1 MKAGEKLNN
10 KDERYY
16 GFHRA
21 LVVGTARNASKHI
34 EDDLLRVVNSLN
46 EILPTIGFVVE
57 SDSEDDTIAVLEKLS
72 NIDSRIRYTT
82 LGKLS
87 TNFPNRILRLRH
99 CRNAYIY
106 EIRNNPEYK
115 NCDLIVVA
123 DLDGINTKINSSSF
137 EVALN
142 SSFDWDVLTANQMA
156 RYYDILALR
165 HPLWSPSN
173 WLLEEQ
179 WYANFV
185 GKRKAKVH
193 SMSDRMIRIPKETPP
208 FEVQSAFGGLALYK
222 RWVFENTDYSED
234 CIEAQDEIDHVTLHR
249 KVRAA
254 GGKIFIH
261 PSLINSNWTNHS
273 LNGSRFIRSFK
284 WIFHIFPLNL
294 MLPFLRK
301 ISISVADRF

>member
-1 MKAGEKLNN
+1 M
-10 KDERYY
+10 DERYY

-21 LVVGTARNASKHI
+21 LVVGTARNTSKHI
-34 EDDLLRVVNSLN
+34 KHDLLRIVNSLDK
-46 EILPTIGFVVE
+46 ILPTTGFVVE
-57 SDSEDDTIAVLEKLS
+57 SDSEDDTIAVLENLS
-72 NIDSRIRYTT
+72 KQDSRMRYTT
-82 LGKLS
+82 LGNLS
-87 TNFPNRILRLRH
+87 TSFPNRILRLRH
-99 CRNAYIY
+99 CRNAYIH
-106 EIRNNPEYK
+106 EIRVNPEYK

-123 DLDGINTKINSSSF
+123 DLDGINTKIDSKSF

-142 SSFDWDVLTANQMA
+142 SNFDWDVLAANQLA

-165 HPLWSPSN
+165 HPLWSPNN

-185 GKRKAKVH
+185 GAKKAKVH
-193 SMSDRMIRIPKETPP
+193 SMSDRMIRIPTETPP
-208 FEVQSAFGGLALYK
+208 IEVESAFGGLALYK

-249 KVRAA
+249 KVRTA

-261 PSLINSNWTNHS
+261 PGLINSTWTNHS
-273 LNGSRFIRSFK
+273 LNGSRLIRSLK
-284 WIFHIFPLNL
+284 WLFHISPLNL

-301 ISISVADRF
+301 ISIFVADRS